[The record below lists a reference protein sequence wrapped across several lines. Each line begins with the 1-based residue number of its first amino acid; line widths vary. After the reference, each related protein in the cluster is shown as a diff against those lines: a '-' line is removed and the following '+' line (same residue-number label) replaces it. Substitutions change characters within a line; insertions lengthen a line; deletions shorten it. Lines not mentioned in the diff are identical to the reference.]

1 MKNEMKS
8 YEGTKAF
15 LIARVSDP
23 SQRTALPA
31 QTLRLN
37 QYAESLSLD
46 AELHSFDETAYKE
59 DRVKFLEIVNKAIA
73 HPGSFIMVFDKID
86 RLTRD
91 CSSSIINTLKKLVRD
106 GRAELHFP
114 SDGLIYRKDSPA
126 HDKTRLDMGM
136 VFGGYYSAAISD
148 NVKRKIDQKLHDKEW
163 PGKAP
168 IGYKNIMT
176 NDGNGKPTGKD
187 IAPDEVRAPY
197 IAKIFELRLNR
208 QSFRSI
214 AKTLREEGLTSN
226 TKQARPIGQSQI
238 EQILKNPF
246 YHGVMR
252 YNGGLYPHRYQPIV
266 DKRLFDLVQQ
276 VNQDRATDTS
286 KTDMVHKFTFNN
298 LLKCRLCGCSVS
310 SYTKKGHTY
319 MQCSKAKGPCSQPHT
334 SEAELL
340 PQIDGLLND
349 LQKVESAID
358 QIISALKKE
367 HDSVQDYYITAMQ
380 QARKEYDRLERRL
393 AVLYDDRL
401 DGRITVD
408 EYDKIVSRTKAQM
421 EKLDEKLVQLTNG
434 DKSFVVTSSYLLRL
448 ASIAGKLFKS
458 SKPELKSKILHLVL
472 SNLELDNKKLYFNL
486 LSPFDRLLIHSQ
498 SSTWLRRLGSNQ
510 RPNR

>member
-1 MKNEMKS
+1 MKNEVKN

-37 QYAESLSLD
+37 QYAQSLSLD
-46 AELHSFDETAYKE
+46 AELYSFDETAYKE
-59 DRVKFLEIVNKAIA
+59 DRVKFLEIVEKAIS

-91 CSSSIINTLKKLVRD
+91 CSSSIITTLKKLVRD

-114 SDGLIYRKDSPA
+114 SDGLIYHKNSPA

-168 IGYKNIMT
+168 IGYKNVTIT
-176 NDGNGKPTGKD
+176 DDNGKTTRKD
-187 IAPDEVRAPY
+187 IVPDEARAPY
-197 IAKIFELRLNR
+197 IAKVFELRLNR
-208 QSFRSI
+208 LSYRTI

-226 TKQARPIGQSQI
+226 TKQSRPIGQSQI

-246 YHGVMR
+246 YYGVMR
-252 YNGGLYPHRYQPIV
+252 YNGRLYPHRYEAVIT
-266 DKRLFDLVQQ
+266 KRLYDLVQQ
-276 VNQDRATDTS
+276 VNEDRATDTS
-286 KTDMVHKFTFNN
+286 KTSTVHKFTFNN
-298 LLKCRLCGCSVS
+298 LLKCRLCGCSIS

-340 PQIDGLLND
+340 PQINNLLDD
-349 LQKVESAID
+349 LQKVESVVD
-358 QIISALKKE
+358 QVVDTLKKE
-367 HDSVQDYYITAMQ
+367 HDSIQDYYVTAMQ
-380 QARKEYDRLERRL
+380 QARKEYGRLEKRL
-393 AVLYDDRL
+393 TILYDDRL
-401 DGRITVD
+401 DGRITAD
-408 EYDKIVSRTKAQM
+408 EYDKIVSITKSQM
-421 EKLDEKLVQLTNG
+421 EKLDEKLIQLTNG
-434 DKSFVVTSSYLLRL
+434 DKSFVVTSSYLLQL
-448 ASIAGKLFKS
+448 ASIAGKLFRS
-458 SKPELKSKILHLVL
+458 SKPELKSKILNLVL
-472 SNLELDNKKLYFNL
+472 SNLELDNKKLHFNL
-486 LSPFDRLLIHSQ
+486 LSPFDKLLVLSQ
-498 SSTWLRRLGSNQ
+498 SSNWLRQLGSNQ